1 MHGNHAIVFSHLLL
15 VAMKLLIFFSLVILN
30 KMTNKSDVY
39 TRLTAQMMQYNI
51 HSFLTDRHV
60 LCCHILTISNGGG
73 GGGAHNS
80 SYTAEFR
87 IFGVAEVLMFET
99 IDE

>member
-1 MHGNHAIVFSHLLL
+1 MAEYNIQGLLIHSPRYKMHGNHAIVFSHLLL

-60 LCCHILTISNGGG
+60 LCC
-73 GGGAHNS
+73 AHFD
-80 SYTAEFR
+80 YQ
-87 IFGVAEVLMFET
+87 
-99 IDE
+99 